1 MLECKDKTGFVTGG
15 GNGVGF
21 GIAEELISRGG
32 KVVIADIREDAVASA
47 LERLGPRADGVVLD
61 VSDAA
66 AFTQAA
72 QTAWERHGAIDF
84 VFNNAGVNLFAP
96 AEKTTLQDW
105 QWILGVNLWG
115 VIHGVQ
121 AFVPNMRARGQG
133 GWIVNTASM
142 AAWLPSSGAAAY
154 SAAKAAVLSLSEC
167 LRWSLAKDRI
177 RVQVVC
183 PGLVDSAIYRSDEIR
198 PEHLLE
204 ARAEVDPAFMQ
215 RLPDVQR
222 LGMSG
227 REMGRRILDRMG
239 DNRAWIFTHPDHAD
253 ELCARFARIGQYFP
267 DDIPDPG
274 RKSIEDMRR
283 QSIIDSEALAQALR
297 I

>member
-15 GNGVGF
+15 ANGVGF
-21 GIAEELISRGG
+21 GIAEELIARGG
-32 KVVIADIREDAVASA
+32 KVVVADIREQAVASA
-47 LERLGPRADGVVLD
+47 VAKLGPRADGVVLD
-61 VSDAA
+61 VSDAD
-66 AFTQAA
+66 AFVQVA
-72 QTAWERHGAIDF
+72 QTAWDRHGGIDF

-154 SAAKAAVLSLSEC
+154 SAAKAAVLSVSEC
-167 LRWSLAKDRI
+167 LRWSLAEDQI

-198 PEHLLE
+198 PQHLMDE
-204 ARAEVDPAFMQ
+204 RAQVDPAFMQ

-239 DNRAWIFTHPDHAD
+239 DNRPWIFTHPDHAD
-253 ELCARFARIGQYFP
+253 ELRERFCKIVTLFP
-267 DDIPDPG
+267 DDAPDPA
-274 RKSIEDMRR
+274 RKRIEDMRR
-283 QSIIDSEALAQALR
+283 QSIIDSEVLAQALGR
-297 I
+297 